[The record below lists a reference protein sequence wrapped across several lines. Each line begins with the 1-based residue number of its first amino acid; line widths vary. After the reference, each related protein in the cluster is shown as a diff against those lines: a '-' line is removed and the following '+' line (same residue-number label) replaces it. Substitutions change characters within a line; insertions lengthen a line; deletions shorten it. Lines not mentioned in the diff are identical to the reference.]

1 MHVMLGYRVDV
12 DPGPHGSALDG
23 PFRVTENG
31 FVSRVFAHLTYHR
44 QDGSLDSKQ
53 CLDAVRGV

>member
-44 QDGSLDSKQ
+44 QDSKQ